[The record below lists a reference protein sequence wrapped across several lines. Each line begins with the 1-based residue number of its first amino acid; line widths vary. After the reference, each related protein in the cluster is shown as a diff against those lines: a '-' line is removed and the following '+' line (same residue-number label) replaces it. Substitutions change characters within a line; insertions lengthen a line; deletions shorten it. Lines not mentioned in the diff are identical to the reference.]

1 MPGSVVLPAVLDLRA
16 AGVLTSQ
23 LLARRGQPLT
33 VDASGVERLGGL
45 SLQVLLSAVRTWA
58 ADGLELTVAPV
69 SEAFVEQCRAF
80 GAAGLARDFA
90 GDPA

>member
-1 MPGSVVLPAVLDLRA
+1 MAEPVVLPAVMDLRA
-16 AGVLTSQ
+16 AGVLTTE

-45 SLQVLLSAVRTWA
+45 SLQVLLSAAKTWA
-58 ADGLELTVAPV
+58 ADDLPLTIAPL

-80 GAAGLARDFA
+80 GAARLAPDFA

>member
-1 MPGSVVLPAVLDLRA
+1 MTEPVVLPAVLDLRA
-16 AGVLTSQ
+16 AGALTSEF
-23 LLARRGQPLT
+23 LARRGQPLT

-45 SLQVLLSAVRTWA
+45 SLQVLLSAAKTWA
-58 ADGLELTVAPV
+58 ADGMDLTVAPV

-80 GAAGLARDFA
+80 GAAALAPDFA